1 MNFPT
6 RPGVF
11 TASLTPLNQDA
22 SPNLN
27 QLVSHVN
34 WLFGQGSDGVAIL
47 GSTGEANSLTFEQ
60 RLSIIE
66 HTAGEL
72 PPEKL
77 MLGTG
82 SCSMQDAIRLTTASV
97 QAGVFTVLVLPPFYY
112 RPQSEEGAFRYF
124 SDLIETVSEERLR
137 VVFYNFPQL
146 TGFSFSLELL
156 TRLRERYGQLAAGIK
171 DSSGDW
177 ENMKLL
183 AREIP
188 DFSVYA
194 GTEKFLLDILREGGA
209 GCITATGNLTSP
221 ACSEVYRAWRSGDSD
236 EADRAQQLLTRQ
248 RLALQQKPFVSG
260 LKALLEQSTND
271 PNWKNLLPP
280 FVPLTPEDA
289 SAFSKEAAAVGIQL
303 PSGN

>member
-82 SCSMQDAIRLTTASV
+82 SCSMQDAIRLTNASV

-124 SDLIETVSEERLR
+124 SDLIETVRSLVPKRIENKFLAQLFQALRIEVNDELDVIKSFLIQASEALEPGGRL
-137 VVFYNFPQL
+137 VCISYH
-146 TGFSFSLELL
+146 SLED
-156 TRLRERYGQLAAGIK
+156 RLVKRRIK
-171 DSSGDW
+171 S
-177 ENMKLL
+177 L
-183 AREIP
+183 
-188 DFSVYA
+188 F
-194 GTEKFLLDILREGGA
+194 FLLNRF
-209 GCITATGNLTSP
+209 N
-221 ACSEVYRAWRSGDSD
+221 
-236 EADRAQQLLTRQ
+236 
-248 RLALQQKPFVSG
+248 PFTFSMTPSHSFIGYNSKQG
-260 LKALLEQSTND
+260 LKTPRFNTKPLETTVANCFLIATSSEIAAFKLSIDLKTLKYNSA
-271 PNWKNLLPP
+271 
-280 FVPLTPEDA
+280 VLTIR
-289 SAFSKEAAAVGIQL
+289 FCC
-303 PSGN
+303 

>member
-66 HTAGEL
+66 HTAGKL

-82 SCSMQDAIRLTTASV
+82 SCSMQDAIRLTSASV

-124 SDLIETVSEERLR
+124 SELIDTVSEERLR

-156 TRLRERYGQLAAGIK
+156 TRLRERYGQVAAGIK

-183 AREIP
+183 AR
-188 DFSVYA
+188 
-194 GTEKFLLDILREGGA
+194 
-209 GCITATGNLTSP
+209 
-221 ACSEVYRAWRSGDSD
+221 
-236 EADRAQQLLTRQ
+236 
-248 RLALQQKPFVSG
+248 
-260 LKALLEQSTND
+260 
-271 PNWKNLLPP
+271 
-280 FVPLTPEDA
+280 
-289 SAFSKEAAAVGIQL
+289 
-303 PSGN
+303 

>member
-1 MNFPT
+1 MKSGLPLQNSLKNCVKSETLKDMNFPT

-22 SPNLN
+22 FPNLN

-82 SCSMQDAIRLTTASV
+82 SCSMQDAIRLTNASV

-124 SDLIETVSEERLR
+124 SELIETVSEERLR

-156 TRLRERYGQLAAGIK
+156 TRLRDRYGQVAAGIK

-194 GTEKFLLDILREGGA
+194 GTEKFLLDILRVSRQKRFQDLIFHGHKK
-209 GCITATGNLTSP
+209 LK
-221 ACSEVYRAWRSGDSD
+221 RS
-236 EADRAQQLLTRQ
+236 
-248 RLALQQKPFVSG
+248 
-260 LKALLEQSTND
+260 
-271 PNWKNLLPP
+271 
-280 FVPLTPEDA
+280 
-289 SAFSKEAAAVGIQL
+289 
-303 PSGN
+303 

>member
-1 MNFPT
+1 M
-6 RPGVF
+6 
-11 TASLTPLNQDA
+11 
-22 SPNLN
+22 
-27 QLVSHVN
+27 
-34 WLFGQGSDGVAIL
+34 
-47 GSTGEANSLTFEQ
+47 
-60 RLSIIE
+60 
-66 HTAGEL
+66 
-72 PPEKL
+72 
-77 MLGTG
+77 
-82 SCSMQDAIRLTTASV
+82 
-97 QAGVFTVLVLPPFYY
+97 
-112 RPQSEEGAFRYF
+112 
-124 SDLIETVSEERLR
+124 
-137 VVFYNFPQL
+137 

-156 TRLRERYGQLAAGIK
+156 TRLRERYGQVAAGIK

-194 GTEKFLLDILREGGA
+194 GTEKFLLDILCEGGA

-271 PNWKNLLPP
+271 PSWKNLLPP

-289 SAFSKEAAAVGIQL
+289 SAFSKEATAAGIQL